1 MWRSLL
7 QIMGS
12 RTLISHAKCTTTRA
26 LILMIFRL
34 MMMMMVLVMKL
45 APSLMVI
52 VLEVVIRFSQ
62 ATMFV
67 KPDEVAVEEGRCA
80 GTGCVVPKTSL
91 LPRVQGA
98 CPHPEQCRI
107 RSVWRQAEW
116 RRLWQCRDS
125 AICVAKP

>member
-1 MWRSLL
+1 
-7 QIMGS
+7 MGYGADVAEFAADHGITDFDLACEMYNDPGIDFDFDDFPADDDDDDIDDDGGVGDEAGS
-12 RTLISHAKCTTTRA
+12 EPDGDSPGSGHPVPSHH
-26 LILMIFRL
+26 
-34 MMMMMVLVMKL
+34 
-45 APSLMVI
+45 
-52 VLEVVIRFSQ
+52 
-62 ATMFV
+62 
-67 KPDEVAVEEGRCA
+67 
-80 GTGCVVPKTSL
+80 VP